1 MTTTKTAI
9 PMMTTAVMLT
19 GDDGGG
25 FGLGS
30 GDGPGDGRGGG
41 GG

>member
-19 GDDGGG
+19 GDDGDGR
-25 FGLGS
+25 GS